1 MATRLARAPLSVVSE
16 ACAEKVQLMH
26 ENEKAIEEYYRT
38 TARTLECYRAT
49 SSTPDYEKLAQAVEE
64 AKRFA
69 DTTRRVLQR
78 HVADHGC

>member
-26 ENEKAIEEYYRT
+26 QNEKAIEEYYRT
-38 TARTLECYRAT
+38 TAGTLECYRAT